1 VVSVGV
7 ESTER
12 SVSSL
17 SDYCC
22 CFVIA
27 SLFLQSF
34 LSIVLMLCCLC
45 VIRASHKVLVNFERC
60 DGVDPG
66 DLAEAFIYGK
76 TKYTSEIVI
85 RNAMQI
91 C

>member
-22 CFVIA
+22 YFAIT
-27 SLFLQSF
+27 SLFLQVI
-34 LSIVLMLCCLC
+34 LDYWLVLCCLR
-45 VIRASHKVLVNFERC
+45 VVSASHKVLVNFERC

-66 DLAEAFIYGK
+66 DLAEAFVLVKLSIH
-76 TKYTSEIVI
+76 
-85 RNAMQI
+85 RR
-91 C
+91 